1 MSTQTTDRGEA
12 TRRRILEVAARHL
25 LERGYA
31 GTSLNEV
38 IRDSGL
44 TKGGFY
50 FHFTSKAEV
59 ALATLDMVRGE
70 WRDHILSNAGYQPRA
85 VDQIVALVRSAA
97 AGKENAPAGTA
108 IGRLCQ
114 ELAAQP
120 GLADRV
126 RPYDAWFALVA
137 DLFRRAQ
144 SEGDMDPT
152 VDADA
157 AAHYAVCAFLGID
170 MVADVSGDR
179 DLVLRV
185 VDQYLTFTF
194 AAVGISAPTYG
205 APHSP

>member
-12 TRRRILEVAARHL
+12 TRRRILEVAAKHL

-38 IRDSGL
+38 IRDTGL

-50 FHFTSKAEV
+50 FHFPSKAEL
-59 ALATLDMVRGE
+59 ALAALDMVRTE
-70 WRDHILSNAGYQPRA
+70 WRDEILANAGYHPRA

-97 AGKENAPAGTA
+97 AGKEDAPAGTA

-114 ELAAQP
+114 ELAALP

-126 RPYDAWFALVA
+126 QPYDAWFALVA

-144 SEGDMDPT
+144 AEGDMAPSI
-152 VDADA
+152 DADA
-157 AAHYAVCAFLGID
+157 AAHFAVCAFLGID
-170 MVADVSGDR
+170 LVADVSGDAG
-179 DLVLRV
+179 LVQRV
-185 VDQYLTFTF
+185 TEQYLQFTF
-194 AAVGISAPTYG
+194 AAVGITLPGNGTI
-205 APHSP
+205 